1 MSEKIKQYPQL
12 EGWFYRKVK
21 TAFKLKTA
29 DGKTVKTFAKGETV
43 RTSEGELEEETC
55 LVMSSDEKGRLY
67 MDRVKLDKFEDGD
80 ITGGVDGK
88 GKLPPYIFTPFT
100 KFRIVTVPNHVA
112 HNTPYLFY
120 LQYRNNESEPW
131 SWVYDKGTSVQ
142 VGPGMQRMY
151 VKKFFIGRQ
160 QAREWI
166 MEQVMVEEKTLTIAE
181 FKKHDG
187 INISYYRDVEDGQQ

>member
-43 RTSEGELEEETC
+43 RTSEGELEEQTC

-67 MDRVKLDKFEDGD
+67 MDRVKLDKFEDGN

-112 HNTPYLFY
+112 KNTPYLFY

-131 SWVYDKGTSVQ
+131 SWVYDEGTSVQ

-160 QAREWI
+160 QAMEWI

-181 FKKHDG
+181 FKKHEG
-187 INISYYRDVEDGQQ
+187 INISYFRDTEDGQQ